1 MSLSDLS
8 CLILCTVQSQQ
19 WFLVVW
25 TLPLTLWRL
34 WRMIHAALYES
45 MSCLNERRT
54 GEREVLIKRS
64 KFRVHF
70 HVSFHRW
77 KKGRAGDNKKERDD
91 FISKIWWWRRLPVN
105 PPSSSQPEWNTSAK
119 STALHHWRRLK
130 SHVTH
135 QRKSIE
141 KVFLFFSL
149 LRTLVYS
156 NIRPFRLHEHNSII
170 SPNQRYWNPIAIY
183 FLAKWNWSKLFLIT
197 PMLLSIWCFNFV
209 HSQQHYI
216 V

>member
-1 MSLSDLS
+1 MY
-8 CLILCTVQSQQ
+8 CTISA
-19 WFLVVW
+19 VVSSGVDSS
-25 TLPLTLWRL
+25 THFVTVVTDDSRGTLWIYVVFEWEENR
-34 WRMIHAALYES
+34 R
-45 MSCLNERRT
+45 ER
-54 GEREVLIKRS
+54 GAYQAIEVSSTFPCFLPS
-64 KFRVHF
+64 LE
-70 HVSFHRW
+70 
-77 KKGRAGDNKKERDD
+77 KGRAPDNKKERDD